1 MKKYEKFE
9 GHTPGPWVKGKF
21 TTVTKSNG
29 EKIVHKTGPEGQS
42 VQSQQ
47 RNYDRRLVDS
57 NLIAAA
63 PDLLA
68 ACKRKN
74 KLLEMLVETHDN
86 LVKEAKFQEPDE
98 NEIAMK
104 HALFLI
110 AVGNIREELDREG
123 I

>member
-1 MKKYEKFE
+1 MIKGSGSKHNKGWTMKKYQKFE
-9 GHTPGPWVKGKF
+9 GHTPGPWEVKGKF

-29 EKIVHKTGPEGQS
+29 EKIIHKTGPEGQS

-47 RNYDRRLVDS
+47 RNYERRLVDS

-68 ACKRKN
+68 ENKALREFVGRCKQREYGVEAATVARY
-74 KLLEMLVETHDN
+74 LL
-86 LVKEAKFQEPDE
+86 A
-98 NEIAMK
+98 
-104 HALFLI
+104 
-110 AVGNIREELDREG
+110 ELDREG